1 MSKNLAMYIFV
12 NSDLDLTKGR
22 ACAQVGHV
30 VMLITDELVRDGYE
44 TFPPSENYI
53 NYMKWKNNCTK
64 IVLKAT
70 TDQLIELKNKP
81 NARYFIDS
89 GERLGVNSL
98 TCVGFFPGSLTDD
111 FVKDY
116 KLL

>member
-1 MSKNLAMYIFV
+1 MYIFV
-12 NSDLDLTKGR
+12 NSDLELTKGR

-30 VMLITDELVRDGYE
+30 VMLLTDEIVRNGYE
-44 TFPPSENYI
+44 SFPPSENYI
-53 NYMKWKNNCTK
+53 KYMKWKNNCTK
-64 IVLKAT
+64 IVLRAT
-70 TDQLIELKNKP
+70 TEQLNELKNKE

-89 GERLGVNSL
+89 GERLGNNCL
-98 TCVGFFPGSLTDD
+98 TCVGFFPGTLSDE